1 MRISL
6 EAQAKLPIQ
15 ELIRSGCFEWAASYM
30 LTYENPRN
38 RIETKK
44 AAIGQFLK
52 ENAAVY
58 AEDSHSKEA
67 ERTAEPIQAN
77 GVKSADSI
85 HTACAIRTHCDDLI
99 ATDDRLMKDKD
110 ERISIADPT
119 EFVRLIEGGAE
130 NG

>member
-58 AEDSHSKEA
+58 AEDSHSEDA
-67 ERTAEPIQAN
+67 ERIAEQIQAT
-77 GVKSADSI
+77 GVKSADSV

>member
-1 MRISL
+1 
-6 EAQAKLPIQ
+6 
-15 ELIRSGCFEWAASYM
+15 M

-44 AAIGQFLK
+44 APIGQFLK

-58 AEDSHSKEA
+58 AERMLTEKKQKGQLSPFR
-67 ERTAEPIQAN
+67 RT

-110 ERISIADPT
+110 ERISIADPI

>member
-1 MRISL
+1 
-6 EAQAKLPIQ
+6 
-15 ELIRSGCFEWAASYM
+15 M

-52 ENAAVY
+52 ENAAVH

-67 ERTAEPIQAN
+67 ERIAEPIQAN
-77 GVKSADSI
+77 GVKPADSI